1 LLRSYDLAR
10 GSTSHLPQHGFGKI
24 GFGKIGN
31 ELKMDQNTKIKE
43 MQADEARVPAAQLAE
58 FVARAFVAA
67 GLPQDDAYAVAGLM
81 VEADLRGSDTH
92 GVIRLPLYVRRLRAG
107 GINTKPNI
115 RLVSDRASVALI
127 DGDNGLGHLVMRRA
141 TALAI
146 EKAKATGI
154 GWVGARMSNH
164 AGPAALYVTMPL
176 AHDMVGL
183 YFAVGSNN
191 HLPPWGGSESLLGT
205 NPMAVAVPAL
215 EEPPIV
221 LDMAPTVA
229 AYGKVRLKAQRG
241 EAMPVGWMIDRQG
254 KPLTDPKRADEG
266 HLLPIGDYKGYG
278 LSLIIALLAGALNRA
293 AVGREVIDFVKETG
307 KATNTGQ
314 AIMALSIEAFM
325 PPSEFKKS
333 VDAFVRDIRHSQ
345 RLPGVDRI
353 WLPGEQSHAKRL
365 DRSVRGVPMPKAL
378 RESLDGVARELK
390 IAPLP

>member
-1 LLRSYDLAR
+1 LKTDQ
-10 GSTSHLPQHGFGKI
+10 ST
-24 GFGKIGN
+24 
-31 ELKMDQNTKIKE
+31 TIKE
-43 MQADEARVPAAQLAE
+43 VAADEGRVSAVPLAQ
-58 FVARAFVAA
+58 FVVRAFVAA
-67 GLPQDDAYAVAGLM
+67 GLPQTDARMIADLM

-107 GINTKPNI
+107 GINATPNI
-115 RLVSDRASVALI
+115 RILSDRASVALL
-127 DGDNGLGHLVMRRA
+127 DGDNGMGHLVMRRA
-141 TALAI
+141 AELAI
-146 EKAKATGI
+146 EKAKATGV

-164 AGPAALYVTMPL
+164 AGPAALYVTLPL
-176 AHDMVGL
+176 EHDMVGL

-205 NPMAVAVPAL
+205 NPLAVAVPAL

-254 KPLTDPKRADEG
+254 KPLTDPRRADEG

-314 AIMALSIEAFM
+314 AIMALSIEVFM
-325 PPSEFKKS
+325 PPTEFKKN
-333 VDAFVRDIRHSQ
+333 VDGLIRDIRDSR
-345 RLPGVDRI
+345 RLPGFDRI
-353 WLPGEQSHAKRL
+353 WLPGEQGHAKRL
-365 DRSVRGVPMPKAL
+365 DRRAHGIPMPKAL
-378 RESLDGVARELK
+378 RDNLDAVARELK
-390 IAPLP
+390 IAALD

>member
-1 LLRSYDLAR
+1 
-10 GSTSHLPQHGFGKI
+10 
-24 GFGKIGN
+24 
-31 ELKMDQNTKIKE
+31 MDQSTRTKESAGEEVRIL
-43 MQADEARVPAAQLAE
+43 AAELTA
-58 FVARAFVAA
+58 FVMRAFIAA
-67 GLPQDDAYAVAGLM
+67 GLPDADAQTVAGLM

-107 GINTKPNI
+107 GINAKANI
-115 RLVSDRASVALI
+115 RVINESTSVALI
-127 DGDNGLGHLVMRRA
+127 DGDNAMGHLVMHEA
-141 TALAI
+141 ALLAI

-176 AHDMVGL
+176 QHDMVGL

-191 HLPPWGGSESLLGT
+191 HLPPWGGSETLLGT

-215 EEPPIV
+215 KEPPIV

-241 EAMPVGWMIDRQG
+241 EAMPVGWMIDRGG
-254 KPLTDPKRADEG
+254 KPLTDPKRAGEG
-266 HLLPIGDYKGYG
+266 YLLPIGDYKGYG

-293 AVGREVIDFVKETG
+293 ALGREVVDFVKETG

-314 AIMALSIEAFM
+314 AIMALAVEAFM
-325 PPSEFKKS
+325 PPAQFKKT
-333 VDAFVRDIRHSQ
+333 VDGFIRDIRQSR
-345 RLPGVDRI
+345 RLPGIERI

-365 DRSVRGVPMPKAL
+365 DRRAHGIPMPKAL
-378 RESLDGVARELK
+378 RESLDSVAGDLK
-390 IAPLP
+390 IAPLR